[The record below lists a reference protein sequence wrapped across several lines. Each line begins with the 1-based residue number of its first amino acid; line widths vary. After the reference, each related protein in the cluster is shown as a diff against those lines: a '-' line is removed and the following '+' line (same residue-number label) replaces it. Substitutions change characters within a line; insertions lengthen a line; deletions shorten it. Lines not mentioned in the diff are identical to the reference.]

1 MVVLSYSSIAI
12 AVLLEYHGTRVL
24 EYHGTCMYVK
34 QAKQKTYFWRFNR
47 FAPWCMTSARK
58 LPGSTFSSQIKHPSR
73 PMQEPWTA
81 KSGKVALLTLF
92 RNNDSCVVE
101 PAGLRYPPVNL
112 ISTIRSFQKLDNG
125 CDFLNCLQSQVNA
138 ARVRQTH

>member
-1 MVVLSYSSIAI
+1 MHHENPSAVVL
-12 AVLLEYHGTRVL
+12 VLNRRLAAPTRTQ
-24 EYHGTCMYVK
+24 YDMK
-34 QAKQKTYFWRFNR
+34 QAKQKTYFWRFNQ

-58 LPGSTFSSQIKHPSR
+58 SPESTFCSQIKHPSR

-81 KSGKVALLTLF
+81 KSGKVALFTLF
-92 RNNDSCVVE
+92 RNNDSCVVK

-125 CDFLNCLQSQVNA
+125 CDFWNCLQCLHPSQ
-138 ARVRQTH
+138 RCKGSSKH